1 MHKVYI
7 GLGANLGQRL
17 STLKSAFDAL
27 KNIPETT
34 NWQLSKFY
42 ETKPEH
48 KEGPDFLNAV
58 ATAETELEPQR
69 LLAYLLSLEHEFG
82 RRKHEDRSRE
92 LDLDLLDYDCEVI
105 EEDSPALILP
115 HPRMHTRWFVLKPMC
130 DLDPTWTHPL
140 LEKTALEL
148 LADADN
154 EGMEFDGNY

>member
-7 GLGANLGQRL
+7 ALGTNLGQRMI
-17 STLKSAFDAL
+17 TLRSAFEAL
-27 KNIPETT
+27 KNLPETT
-34 NWQLSKFY
+34 NYQMSKIY

-48 KEGPDFLNAV
+48 NEGPDFLNAV
-58 ATAETELEPQR
+58 ACAETDLEPQR
-69 LLAYLLSLEHEFG
+69 LLEYLLSLEQEFG

-92 LDLDLLDYDCEVI
+92 LDLDLLDYDSEVI

-140 LEKTALEL
+140 LDKTAEEL
-148 LADADN
+148 LKEADN
-154 EGMEFDGNY
+154 EGTEYDGNI